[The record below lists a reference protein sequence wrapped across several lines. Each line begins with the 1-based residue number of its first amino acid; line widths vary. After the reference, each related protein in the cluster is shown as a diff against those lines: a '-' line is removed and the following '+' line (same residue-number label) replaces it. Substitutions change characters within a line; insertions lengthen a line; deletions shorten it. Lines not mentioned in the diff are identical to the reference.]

1 MWRLIAI
8 IMMALLAGMCLVV
21 VGCNDDDIGNGPSGE
36 LNEILLQPERL
47 PTLKSGLVYEGW
59 VATIDEDSNWVDSQ
73 SFGKFF
79 WDQFNYFFLSPDDT
93 TQIIDSVFTIN
104 GHVYD
109 YDIIAI
115 TLERHPSD
123 DSPDPSPTVIAS
135 SSLDP
140 DRFTKLT
147 FPVSFGEVA
156 GYYLIGTFSDGNYR
170 EEGQDVE
177 NETAGI
183 WFLIIASEE
192 VEDDDVITVY
202 EAYGLGLG
210 LPVLPDTGYSYEG
223 WVALDNGDT
232 LSTGKFLLPNFQD
245 YDNSHAAS
253 GPIPNF
259 PGEDF
264 LINPPEGVS
273 EYPPNLL
280 AGGKVLITLEPN
292 PDNDLDR
299 PSNFVVLEKTL
310 ITSELR
316 VRDQSEPMANV
327 AVLSFPKIDVVFR
340 SR

>member
-1 MWRLIAI
+1 
-8 IMMALLAGMCLVV
+8 MMAMLAGMCLVV
-21 VGCNDDDIGNGPSGE
+21 VGCDDDENGNGPSGD

-93 TQIIDSVFTIN
+93 TQVIDSLFTIN

-135 SSLDP
+135 SPLDP
-140 DRFTKLT
+140 NRSTKLR
-147 FPVSFGEVA
+147 FPVGFGEA
-156 GYYLIGTFSDGNYR
+156 GGFYMIGTFSDGNYR
-170 EEGQDVE
+170 EEEQEIE

-183 WFLIIASEE
+183 WFLEMIRSEE
-192 VEDDDVITVY
+192 SGEGSEVTVN
-202 EAYGLGLG
+202 EEYGVGLS

-223 WVALDNGDT
+223 WIALDNGDT
-232 LSTGKFLLPNFQD
+232 LSTGKFLFPNFQD
-245 YDNSHAAS
+245 YDNSHAAP

-264 LINPPEGVS
+264 LLNPPAGVA

-280 AGGKVLITLEPN
+280 GGGTALITLEPN
-292 PDNDLDR
+292 PDNDLLR
-299 PSNFVVLEKTL
+299 PSNLVVLQKAL
-310 ITSELR
+310 ITSTLR
-316 VRDQSEPMANV
+316 VRNASEEQMANV
-327 AVLSFPKIDVVFR
+327 AVLSFPRLDVVFS